1 MEKLRRKFSYAHKFW
16 LIRIANEVFFA
27 REKKWYVQSN
37 LTEVCEFGAKI
48 SPFFGVCRLQR
59 ARY

>member
-1 MEKLRRKFSYAHKFW
+1 MEKLRRKFSYADKFW
-16 LIRIANEVFFA
+16 LMRIANEVFFA

-48 SPFFGVCRLQR
+48 STFFFALV
-59 ARY
+59 